1 MTKALLVRGDARAAD
16 HVDRLFQ
23 LFGDEAISWDAA
35 RAVGG
40 VVATDKI
47 LTKKNHAV
55 IKFLYAQ
62 KYCTTV
68 LPRII
73 EGAKSSDGV
82 C

>member
-1 MTKALLVRGDARAAD
+1 MTKALLVRGDARAAS

-23 LFGDEAISWDAA
+23 AFDDEEISWDAA
-35 RAVGG
+35 RAIGG
-40 VVATDKI
+40 VVTTDRI
-47 LTKKNHAV
+47 LTKTNHAV

-68 LPRII
+68 LPRIV

-82 C
+82 